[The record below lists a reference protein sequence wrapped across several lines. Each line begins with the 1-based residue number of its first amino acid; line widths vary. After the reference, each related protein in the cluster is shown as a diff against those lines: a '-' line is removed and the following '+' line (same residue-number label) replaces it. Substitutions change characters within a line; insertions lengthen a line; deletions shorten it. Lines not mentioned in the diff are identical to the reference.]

1 MVTGRAQCKSRIHHD
16 PCNQHGKST
25 LAEPLYTGL
34 GNNNCTWQQQE
45 ENSPNHVQVLFPG
58 PVLMSHHVQ
67 LRLAR
72 RRGKKSNGCEPRTVR
87 ASVNG
92 AADKGNI
99 LICFISHFSF
109 IVCLSCDGGL
119 VLLSWLG
126 RSPRGWLTGRQEPSS
141 HHASSSDSR
150 LFWTVLAHM
159 SKCVCA

>member
-1 MVTGRAQCKSRIHHD
+1 MFVERDKHYPRRSGQTSLATAVANITKHVTK
-16 PCNQHGKST
+16 
-25 LAEPLYTGL
+25 
-34 GNNNCTWQQQE
+34 NN
-45 ENSPNHVQVLFPG
+45 FG
-58 PVLMSHHVQ
+58 PSILMSHHVQ

-72 RRGKKSNGCEPRTVR
+72 RRGKKSNGCAREERG
-87 ASVNG
+87 SVNG

-109 IVCLSCDGGL
+109 IICLSVVLSCDGGL